1 MAVAN
6 STKGSIAGV
15 EVANSLHADFV
26 AADVLGMTK
35 MDASSGFNSSLLS
48 QALPPIGTP
57 PLKIDAQ
64 PDLRSHQ
71 TQGPFHHQKLLGD
84 LSDVTCKREKKYI
97 IFFVQ

>member
-57 PLKIDAQ
+57 PPLKIDTQ
-64 PDLRSHQ
+64 PDLRSQ
-71 TQGPFHHQKLLGD
+71 I
-84 LSDVTCKREKKYI
+84 SR
-97 IFFVQ
+97 